1 MTRFFREGRTE
12 TVRPVTIESEKWL
25 RAMED
30 ENASDKKRI
39 SLLKIA
45 CETHQKSYRYAMCG
59 KGIDRHLFC
68 LYVIS
73 KYLELDSPFLKE
85 VTVLTR
91 KISFITLI
99 FF

>member
-12 TVRPVTIESEKWL
+12 TLRPVTIESEKWVKSMDDESISNEEKINLL
-25 RAMED
+25 R
-30 ENASDKKRI
+30 
-39 SLLKIA
+39 IA
-45 CETHQKSYRYAMCG
+45 CHIHQKGYQLAMCG

-85 VTVLTR
+85 VR
-91 KISFITLI
+91 SKSD
-99 FF
+99 